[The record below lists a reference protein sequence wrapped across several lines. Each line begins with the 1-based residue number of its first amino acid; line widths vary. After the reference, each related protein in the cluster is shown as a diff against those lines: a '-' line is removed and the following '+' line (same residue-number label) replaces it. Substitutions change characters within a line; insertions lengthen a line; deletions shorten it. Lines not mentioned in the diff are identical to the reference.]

1 MVHQVKQGRQ
11 YPFKIEMNNGD
22 RMKGFPLASGAL
34 AAALLS
40 GCMVGPDFGIPKTQ
54 VNDAWIGESERVVKR
69 DTAVD
74 AAWWKVF
81 DDPILVDLV
90 ADAYRNNLELRAAGV
105 RVLRAMAQRNV
116 TWGNLWPQSQDLKG
130 SYARDRASET
140 FAAEGFPFPLAN
152 YWTTWSTS
160 FDTSWE
166 LDFWGKIRRSIEA
179 ADAQVDASVANY
191 DNVMVS
197 LIAEVA
203 ATYVAI
209 RVAEEQIRI
218 TQGNIKVQERAV
230 FLAQK
235 RFDAGAE
242 SRLDVTQAKS
252 FLAQTKAD
260 LSTLQ
265 AQYRKAV
272 FQLGALLGRPPSLLE
287 AYLRAPGKIPVA
299 PRDVAA
305 GAPADLLRRRPDI
318 RIAEHT
324 AAVQSALIGVEQASL
339 YPSFSLFGS
348 IGLTSN
354 KFDQLWGIDSWTGI
368 ISPGFSWPI
377 LDYGRIKNSVRSQDA
392 AFQVAA
398 INYQNKVLNAAQEV
412 ESSLAA
418 FSSALDQAAWLG
430 QSASQAQRS
439 VSLVMEQY
447 VEGMSSYT
455 RVLQSQ
461 QTLLSVQI
469 RLAAAQGATAT
480 NLIATYKALGGGW
493 EIRAGLR
500 DLVPRETLDEMR
512 KRTDWGDNPDLMAAP
527 IAPATSHAGQ

>member
-1 MVHQVKQGRQ
+1 M
-11 YPFKIEMNNGD
+11 
-22 RMKGFPLASGAL
+22 
-34 AAALLS
+34 
-40 GCMVGPDFGIPKTQ
+40 
-54 VNDAWIGESERVVKR
+54 
-69 DTAVD
+69 
-74 AAWWKVF
+74 
-81 DDPILVDLV
+81 
-90 ADAYRNNLELRAAGV
+90 
-105 RVLRAMAQRNV
+105 
-116 TWGNLWPQSQDLKG
+116 
-130 SYARDRASET
+130 
-140 FAAEGFPFPLAN
+140 
-152 YWTTWSTS
+152 
-160 FDTSWE
+160 
-166 LDFWGKIRRSIEA
+166 
-179 ADAQVDASVANY
+179 
-191 DNVMVS
+191 
-197 LIAEVA
+197 
-203 ATYVAI
+203 
-209 RVAEEQIRI
+209 
-218 TQGNIKVQERAV
+218 
-230 FLAQK
+230 
-235 RFDAGAE
+235 
-242 SRLDVTQAKS
+242 
-252 FLAQTKAD
+252 
-260 LSTLQ
+260 
-265 AQYRKAV
+265 

-512 KRTDWGDNPDLMAAP
+512 KRTDWGDNLDLMAAP
-527 IAPATSHAGQ
+527 IAPATSQAGQ